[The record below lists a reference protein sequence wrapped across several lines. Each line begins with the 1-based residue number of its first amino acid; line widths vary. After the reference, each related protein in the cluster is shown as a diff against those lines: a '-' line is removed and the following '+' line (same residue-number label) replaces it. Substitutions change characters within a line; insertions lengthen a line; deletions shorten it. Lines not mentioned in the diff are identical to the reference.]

1 MKPLKPDPQAKERAA
16 QTVEQLRET
25 CERNGI
31 FITAD
36 SRVGEE
42 SAASLIGMAAGSLKN
57 TRQLGNGPGYY
68 RCPAGG
74 SRISY
79 RLIDLANWIEQ
90 RREDW

>member
-1 MKPLKPDPQAKERAA
+1 MKPLKPDLKAEERAEQTA
-16 QTVEQLRET
+16 QRLRET
-25 CERNGI
+25 CEKQGI

-36 SRVGEE
+36 NRVGEE
-42 SAASLIGMAAGSLKN
+42 SAASLNGMAPGSLKN
-57 TRQLGNGPGYY
+57 SRQLGNSPDYY

-79 RLIDLANWIEQ
+79 RIEDIAQWIEY